1 MFLDDAALLTLT
13 GREKPSAQI
22 RYLESEG
29 IAHLV
34 NAAGRPVVTWAA
46 VEARLGL
53 REGIRGPVKIDFSA
67 LHRA

>member
-1 MFLDDAALLTLT
+1 MFLDAAALLQLT
-13 GREKPSAQI
+13 GLSKPSAQI
-22 RYLESEG
+22 RYLEREG

-53 REGIRGPVKIDFSA
+53 RPESPAPAKIDFSA